1 VPPPDGLWLARRRM
15 GLVAG
20 LQRDLVAPA
29 VLLGIVAAGLYG
41 LLAVPLVLTYRV
53 SRTIG
58 FAQGGIAVFT
68 MFFYWWL
75 TGAGNGFGEAR
86 MGRLPGTV
94 AATAVGAAIG
104 VAYGWTVTGRLAN
117 WPRIRLTVW
126 SLGWLLAL
134 GAATVLPF
142 MRPSSG
148 FRISLGPAPSV
159 PSLFGDGRFRVLDVV
174 ISVHEVA
181 TVAVLVGL
189 LMVLGLVLARA
200 RTGVFLRAIAD
211 DPDASRWVG
220 IRLRRIGTG
229 VYGLA
234 GALSAFGG
242 VLMTTT
248 IGLDFALAYVV
259 FLRALAVSVVGGFKS
274 LSLALAGC
282 LVLGVGETL
291 LAVDGSFTQ
300 GQRETVLMGAL
311 FGFVLLVNRFRPVA
325 LVEAGAR

>member
-1 VPPPDGLWLARRRM
+1 M
-15 GLVAG
+15 GLVVG

-29 VLLGIVAAGLYG
+29 LLLGVVAAGLYG

-58 FAQGGIAVFT
+58 FVQGGIAVFS

-75 TGAGNGFGEAR
+75 TGAGNGFGTEKT
-86 MGRLPGTV
+86 GRIPGVLVVV
-94 AATAVGAAIG
+94 AAGAAIG
-104 VAYGWTVTGRLAN
+104 VVYGRTVTGRLAN

-142 MRPSSG
+142 MRPSAG

-181 TVAVLVGL
+181 TLAALVVLLV
-189 LMVLGLVLARA
+189 VLGLVLGRT
-200 RTGVFLRAIAD
+200 RTGVYLRAIAD

-220 IRLRRIGTG
+220 IRLGRVGTA

-234 GALSAFGG
+234 GGLSAFGG

-259 FLRALAVSVVGGFKS
+259 FLRALAVSVLGGFRS
-274 LSLALAGC
+274 LTLALAGC
-282 LVLGVGETL
+282 LVVGIGETL

-300 GQRETVLMGAL
+300 GQRETVLMGTL
-311 FGFVLLVNRFRPVA
+311 FGLVLLINRYRPVA